1 MEIDRQWW
9 DGETTNITARSESAT
24 ILATLI
30 NTTMETKIRANFEK
44 YSGEWDKTV
53 SPWKINSKSAL
64 FSKAWSLTWND
75 SNSVMHNSFSRF
87 FKERKKGYNFYL
99 TTEGWANSYTSS
111 RGYLYPDQY
120 YPNWLATINRA
131 DFDITDTVMSEHVT
145 KKYGYYKPVINFNY
159 ARLFIVPIL
168 KFHYG
173 NTQRMSMLARSM
185 ETNFDPTQISGFT
198 FQFMY
203 IDKNG
208 TPREFPMNLVSLNN
222 PISPPSWYEWNTNC
236 WQSEVLD
243 NGLSLTSYYISGGD
257 TYNKLPDIG
266 DAVQFGSENG
276 TVFYTGAAVQTE
288 SAAATLNYF
297 SSKAIP
303 TFTNAMADRDP
314 DIFSDNWTSFYVSGD
329 SAWGYSKYRNLK
341 NTVTFQN
348 MVDYIATEAAY
359 LGFKFCLF
367 DEDLRT
373 GMDGQYF
380 YISEIDEKGVTT
392 GNYYAMN
399 SDEAQVLPNFNW
411 ALNVYEL
418 TPYDGT
424 DDEED
429 LDPNTYSDTTDWND
443 FTESPTLSFTD
454 MYIVDELSIAGLATK
469 FFESLSLKPVDQ
481 LVTEYFSQT
490 YLTTEPTDVIVS
502 LRYYYIPLQLKVSHS
517 ENLEE
522 ILLGTY
528 HTGVSAYNVTCT
540 TARYDYG
547 EHYYYPYFG
556 DFRDY
561 APYSTAI
568 LIIPYCGTVSIDPQE
583 FMGHWI
589 RVQLVV
595 DYATGTCTA
604 YIMKDELVVNSI
616 SGQIGIEIPVTAI
629 AGQDLQRNLFNG
641 YQNLKAAKLQSAQ
654 SMAQGAMSFLG
665 SAMSSNPLGMAQS
678 VMSTI
683 FGEERSE
690 IGIEAAEYN
699 LQHTQVPFRQVGS
712 INPGAAVRQE
722 QQCRLI
728 IFRPVMD
735 PDYDPVEYGHVTGFA
750 TLETGLLSEYTGFTQ
765 CSNVILDSLPC
776 TIEEKQSIE
785 RLLQSG
791 VYL

>member
-1 MEIDRQWW
+1 MDLNREWYSGSTRQISDSSSNMIVQFLDHSLWT
-9 DGETTNITARSESAT
+9 DIQADT
-24 ILATLI
+24 
-30 NTTMETKIRANFEK
+30 EK
-44 YSGEWDKTV
+44 YQAVEWDK
-53 SPWKINSKSAL
+53 SACPWKINYQS
-64 FSKAWSLTWND
+64 D
-75 SNSVMHNSFSRF
+75 F
-87 FKERKKGYNFYL
+87 FNIDWMLGCNAGYQEEVTVYTARLLQERKKGYTFYMSCNGHNNMSGVNAKSFPCWMATMSREDLDIADSVTAGWL
-99 TTEGWANSYTSS
+99 TSKYKELHVVTDFNYDKIFAVPFIFTTNNVGTAFRES
-111 RGYLYPDQY
+111 L
-120 YPNWLATINRA
+120 RA
-131 DFDITDTVMSEHVT
+131 SWDPTNYSGFGV
-145 KKYGYYKPVINFNY
+145 GFYYK
-159 ARLFIVPIL
+159 
-168 KFHYG
+168 HSG
-173 NTQRMSMLARSM
+173 NTARTAAISM
-185 ETNFDPTQISGFT
+185 
-198 FQFMY
+198 
-203 IDKNG
+203 
-208 TPREFPMNLVSLNN
+208 VSLNN
-222 PISPPSWYEWNTNC
+222 KFSAPDWDCTNA
-236 WQSEVLD
+236 WEDNVTEQFD
-243 NGLSLTSYYISGGD
+243 NGLCLVDHTITSATQNVLQMIGERFQVSAYQTGTYYITGV
-257 TYNKLPDIG
+257 TYANKDLAGIANYYPNKLNYIN
-266 DAVQFGSENG
+266 GSNTADTIYDDKYYG
-276 TVFYTGAAVQTE
+276 GFISDGARPFKR
-288 SAAATLNYF
+288 TL
-297 SSKAIP
+297 KA
-303 TFTNAMADRDP
+303 D
-314 DIFSDNWTSFYVSGD
+314 
-329 SAWGYSKYRNLK
+329 
-341 NTVTFQN
+341 VTFDEVKEYLMTQL
-348 MVDYIATEAAY
+348 AY
-359 LGFKFCLF
+359 LGFRFCP
-367 DEDLRT
+367 DGDRVNEDIH
-373 GMDGQYF
+373 GEYF
-380 YISEIDEKGVTT
+380 YIPEINDLGVTT
-392 GNYYAMN
+392 GNYVAAN
-399 SDEAQVLPNFNW
+399 SGEAATYRNNDW
-411 ALNVYEL
+411 TTNVFHV

-424 DDEED
+424 NDDEEG
-429 LDPNTYSDTTDWND
+429 DPNTYSDVTDWND
-443 FTESPTLSFTD
+443 FTQSPTLSFTD
-454 MYIVDELSIAGLATK
+454 MYILDELSIAGLATK

-502 LRYYYIPLQLKVSHS
+502 LRYYYIPLDTKVSHS
-517 ENLEE
+517 SATEE

-528 HTGVSAYNVTCT
+528 HTGVSGYNVTCT

-547 EHYYYPYFG
+547 EHLYYPHFG

-583 FMGHWI
+583 FMGHYV
-589 RVQLVV
+589 RVQMIV

-728 IFRPVMD
+728 IFRPIMD
-735 PDYDPVEYGHVTGFA
+735 DSYDPVEYGHVTGFA

>member
-1 MEIDRQWW
+1 MEVNREWYNGNTATVT
-9 DGETTNITARSESAT
+9 DGAATPKLIYEYLTDTMYSKILAETTD
-24 ILATLI
+24 
-30 NTTMETKIRANFEK
+30 K
-44 YSGEWDKTV
+44 YLGEWDKSV
-53 SPWKINSKSAL
+53 CPWKISYQADFINPDYIL
-64 FSKAWSLTWND
+64 AWTDGSSWHVDRSPLY
-75 SNSVMHNSFSRF
+75 
-87 FKERKKGYNFYL
+87 KERKKGYTFYL
-99 TTEGWANSYTSS
+99 SANGDNMNDRYDLDTY
-111 RGYLYPDQY
+111 GANFCT
-120 YPNWLATINRA
+120 NWPATLTRS
-131 DFDITDTVMSEHVT
+131 DYDITETAT
-145 KKYGYYKPVINFNY
+145 KEWTESKYDRTNVIVNFNY
-159 ARLFIVPIL
+159 SKIFVVPTVN
-168 KFHYG
+168 G
-173 NTQRMSMLARSM
+173 NPLNPNI
-185 ETNFDPTQISGFT
+185 ETNFDPTSIYSLGFAFYT
-198 FQFMY
+198 
-203 IDKNG
+203 KNLYDFG
-208 TPREFPMNLVSLNN
+208 VPASMGAVSLNN
-222 PISPPSWYEWNTNC
+222 KQELPEWSEWCTNC
-236 WQSEVLD
+236 YKEEDMID
-243 NGLSLTSYYISGGD
+243 NGLFITPYYVEHTNLHPLPSMGTRATWVAIPWRNRTTQFIQGG
-257 TYNKLPDIG
+257 T
-266 DAVQFGSENG
+266 G
-276 TVFYTGAAVQTE
+276 TGFSTRTWATQA
-288 SAAATLNYF
+288 AAATINYF
-297 SSKAIP
+297 YSKAIYIS
-303 TFTNAMADRDP
+303 TGRDSIY
-314 DIFSDNWTSFYVSGD
+314 DEYEAYYEGGTTGD
-329 SAWGYSKYRNLK
+329 FQESVRRHLK
-341 NTVTFQN
+341 STVTYADL
-348 MVDYIATEAAY
+348 VDYLATQCAY
-359 LGFKFCLF
+359 LGFRFCL
-367 DEDLRT
+367 DVTKINESVNS
-373 GMDGQYF
+373 QYF
-380 YISEIDEKGVTT
+380 YIPEIDDLGVTT
-392 GNYYAMN
+392 GNYYQAN
-399 SDEAQVLPNFNW
+399 TAEAQLQQNYTWTDDVF
-411 ALNVYEL
+411 EK

-424 DDEED
+424 NDDEEG
-429 LDPNTYSDTTDWND
+429 DPNTYTETTDWND
-443 FTESPTLSFTD
+443 FTQSPTLSFTD
-454 MYIVDELSIAGLATK
+454 MYILDELSIAGLATK
-469 FFESLSLKPVDQ
+469 FYESLSLKPSTQ
-481 LVTEYFSQT
+481 LVTEYFSET

-502 LRYYYIPLQLKVSHS
+502 LRYYYIPLDSKVSHS
-517 ENLEE
+517 SATEE

-528 HTGVSAYNVTCT
+528 HTGVSGYNVTCT

-547 EHYYYPYFG
+547 EHLYYPHFG

-583 FMGHWI
+583 FMGHYV
-589 RVQLVV
+589 RVQMVI

-735 PDYDPVEYGHVTGFA
+735 PNYDPVEYGHVTGFA

>member
-1 MEIDRQWW
+1 MDLNREWYSGSTRQ
-9 DGETTNITARSESAT
+9 ITDSSSNMIVQFLDHSLWTDIQADT
-24 ILATLI
+24 
-30 NTTMETKIRANFEK
+30 EK
-44 YSGEWDKTV
+44 YQAVEWDK
-53 SPWKINSKSAL
+53 SACPWKINYQSDFFNIDWMLGCNAGYQEE
-64 FSKAWSLTWND
+64 LT
-75 SNSVMHNSFSRF
+75 VYHSRLLQ
-87 FKERKKGYNFYL
+87 ERKKGYTFYL
-99 TTEGWANSYTSS
+99 SCNGHNNMSGVNAKSFPCWMATLS
-111 RGYLYPDQY
+111 RSDL
-120 YPNWLATINRA
+120 
-131 DFDITDTVMSEHVT
+131 DITDTVTNSWMNSKYKELHVVT
-145 KKYGYYKPVINFNY
+145 DFNYDKLFAVPFIFSAGGVGTSFRESLRATWNSTDWSGFGVGFYYK
-159 ARLFIVPIL
+159 
-168 KFHYG
+168 HSG
-173 NTQRMSMLARSM
+173 NTARTAAVSM
-185 ETNFDPTQISGFT
+185 
-198 FQFMY
+198 
-203 IDKNG
+203 
-208 TPREFPMNLVSLNN
+208 VSLNN
-222 PISPPSWYEWNTNC
+222 KFAAPDWDCTDC
-236 WQSEVLD
+236 WEDNVLEQFD
-243 NGLSLTSYYISGGD
+243 NGLCLVDHTVTSATQNVLQMIGERFQVSGSSGTYYIAGV
-257 TYNKLPDIG
+257 TYANKDLAGIANYYQNKLNYIN
-266 DAVQFGSENG
+266 GSHAEDSIYDDKYYG
-276 TVFYTGAAVQTE
+276 GFISSDRRPFE
-288 SAAATLNYF
+288 RTL
-297 SSKAIP
+297 KA
-303 TFTNAMADRDP
+303 
-314 DIFSDNWTSFYVSGD
+314 G
-329 SAWGYSKYRNLK
+329 
-341 NTVTFQN
+341 VTFDEVKEYLCTQL
-348 MVDYIATEAAY
+348 AY
-359 LGFKFCLF
+359 LGFRFCP
-367 DEDLRT
+367 DGDKVNEDIH
-373 GMDGQYF
+373 GEYF
-380 YISEIDEKGVTT
+380 YIPEINDLGVTT
-392 GNYYAMN
+392 GNYVAAN
-399 SDEAQVLPNFNW
+399 SGEAATYRNNDW
-411 ALNVYEL
+411 TTNVFHV

-424 DDEED
+424 NDDEEG
-429 LDPNTYSDTTDWND
+429 DPNTYSDVTDWND
-443 FTESPTLSFTD
+443 FTQSPTLSFTD
-454 MYIVDELSIAGLATK
+454 MYILDELSIAGLATK

-502 LRYYYIPLQLKVSHS
+502 LRYYYIPLDTKVSHS
-517 ENLEE
+517 SITEE

-528 HTGVSAYNVTCT
+528 HTGVSGYNVTCT

-547 EHYYYPYFG
+547 EHLYYPHFG

-583 FMGHWI
+583 FMGHYV
-589 RVQLVV
+589 RVQMVV

-735 PDYDPVEYGHVTGFA
+735 PNYDPVEYGHVTGFA

>member
-1 MEIDRQWW
+1 MDLNREWW
-9 DGETTNITARSESAT
+9 SGNTSSIKDNSNDVIVEYLSNSLYTSITADS
-24 ILATLI
+24 
-30 NTTMETKIRANFEK
+30 EK
-44 YSGEWDKTV
+44 YIGVEWDK
-53 SPWKINSKSAL
+53 SACPWKINAQSDFFGNMNWMLGWDTGYHETVK
-64 FSKAWSLTWND
+64 KAQ
-75 SNSVMHNSFSRF
+75 SRL
-87 FKERKKGYNFYL
+87 FKERQKGYTFYL
-99 TTEGWANSYTSS
+99 SSNGNQNMSGAESRMFPCWMGTLSRSDIDLTDPVTLSWIQDKYKELHPVIDFDYTKIFAVPFLQRTGYGTRTLFSEDLRNSWNAASYSGWGVAFYYHSNQTTYPAIDLGLDIVSLNNKFAPPDWDTTIIFETEEFDNGFCPVSYAYDNSTLYWRAQLGQRYQIDATGSS
-111 RGYLYPDQY
+111 PGTLFDQQYQAGADAAGAAQY
-120 YPNWLATINRA
+120 YPNRCLW
-131 DFDITDTVMSEHVT
+131 V
-145 KKYGYYKPVINFNY
+145 
-159 ARLFIVPIL
+159 
-168 KFHYG
+168 
-173 NTQRMSMLARSM
+173 
-185 ETNFDPTQISGFT
+185 
-198 FQFMY
+198 
-203 IDKNG
+203 NG
-208 TPREFPMNLVSLNN
+208 TADNA
-222 PISPPSWYEWNTNC
+222 IY
-236 WQSEVLD
+236 QS
-243 NGLSLTSYYISGGD
+243 
-257 TYNKLPDIG
+257 
-266 DAVQFGSENG
+266 
-276 TVFYTGAAVQTE
+276 
-288 SAAATLNYF
+288 
-297 SSKAIP
+297 
-303 TFTNAMADRDP
+303 
-314 DIFSDNWTSFYVSGD
+314 
-329 SAWGYSKYRNLK
+329 
-341 NTVTFQN
+341 
-348 MVDYIATEAAY
+348 DYIAGNLQQNQYRPFERTFNPSLTFDQAKEYFATQLAY
-359 LGFKFCLF
+359 LGFRFSLEGSNLNN
-367 DEDLRT
+367 DINS
-373 GMDGQYF
+373 QYF
-380 YISEIDEKGVTT
+380 YIPEIDELGVTT
-392 GNYYAMN
+392 GNYYQAN
-399 SDEAQVLPNFNW
+399 TAEAELLPNYGW
-411 ALNVYEL
+411 TTDVYHV

-424 DDEED
+424 NDDDEEG
-429 LDPNTYSDTTDWND
+429 DPNTYSETTDWND
-443 FTESPTLSFTD
+443 FTQSPTLSFTD
-454 MYIVDELSIAGLATK
+454 MYILDELSIAGLATK

-502 LRYYYIPLQLKVSHS
+502 LRYYYIPLDTKVSHS
-517 ENLEE
+517 STLEE

-528 HTGVSAYNVTCT
+528 HTGVSGYNVTCT

-547 EHYYYPYFG
+547 EHLYYPHFG

-583 FMGHWI
+583 FMGHYV
-589 RVQLVV
+589 RVQMVI

-665 SAMSSNPLGMAQS
+665 SAMSSNPLGMSQS